1 MSEVETMAGRD
12 WATCDVWST
21 PGVYLGRERDSS
33 HLFSHLLSSTVFIL
47 ARLMSFLCS
56 LMLNLLGMRLEV
68 RSCYDSF
75 NYLDNDGTDCRIR
88 LELNSWLKRMWNSNN
103 KLICRFENWRLLNH
117 VIAWLRDNLFHL
129 SYSLVFERF
138 TIGKAFALLKCNY
151 KPINF
156 DLIRM

>member
-1 MSEVETMAGRD
+1 MSESETMAGRD

-33 HLFSHLLSSTVFIL
+33 HLFSHLLSSNVFIL

-68 RSCYDSF
+68 RSCYVSF

-103 KLICRFENWRLLNH
+103 NKLMYRIEHLRLLNH
-117 VIAWLRDNLFHL
+117 IIAWLKDNLFHL
-129 SYSLVFERF
+129 SYRLVFERF

-151 KPINF
+151 IG
-156 DLIRM
+156 L